1 MMATAELVVPRSIPI
16 TEPLT
21 FSSVDWNRAK
31 RERVGVAD
39 FCKRLAESEALGSC
53 QEEEAL
59 SVIVSHDQRIEVC
72 GTSRVMA

>member
-53 QEEEAL
+53 KEEGSL
-59 SVIVSHDQRIEVC
+59 VSHCITRPNQQKSAELQK
-72 GTSRVMA
+72 